1 MLRIFK
7 VWREIMKKTLVAV
20 SVLSLL
26 AGGTLLSCQAI
37 NAVNPEKGYISVN
50 TSANTEVAP
59 DVAEISFAV
68 QTSDT
73 KSMQKATQLN
83 KEASDR
89 VYAILSS
96 MLNSSNGDYIKTADY
111 SASPIYTYSGSKR
124 NLDKYEV
131 SNRVIVHTKS
141 IDKIGKMIDKAIEA
155 GATNV
160 DNLAFSVSNY
170 DAQCNE
176 LLAIATKKAQTRA
189 SFLAKNLS
197 TSLDGV
203 RTFDVSCNANN
214 YGSTRMYMAKNML
227 SAVADAEAAGSTP
240 TTISKGVVKIIA
252 NVNAS
257 FFVK

>member
-1 MLRIFK
+1 
-7 VWREIMKKTLVAV
+7 MKKTLAVVAV
-20 SVLSLL
+20 LGIL
-26 AGGTLLSCQAI
+26 AGGASMTSQAVS
-37 NAVNPEKGYISVN
+37 AVSPERGYISVN
-50 TSANTEVAP
+50 TSANTEAAP

-89 VYAILSS
+89 VYSVLSS
-96 MLNSSNGDYIKTADY
+96 MLNASNGDYIKTADY

-141 IDKIGKMIDKAIEA
+141 IDKIGQMIDKAIEA

-160 DNLAFSVSNY
+160 DNLTFSVSNY
-170 DAQCNE
+170 DSQCNE
-176 LLAIATKKAQTRA
+176 LLGNEEKKAQTRA

-197 TSLDGV
+197 TTIEGV

-214 YGSTRMYMAKNML
+214 YGSPRMYMAKNML
-227 SAVADAEAAGSTP
+227 SAVADSEAAGSAP
-240 TTISKGVVKIIA
+240 TTISKGVVKINA

>member
-1 MLRIFK
+1 
-7 VWREIMKKTLVAV
+7 MKKTLVTVAV
-20 SVLSLL
+20 LGLL
-26 AGGTLLSCQAI
+26 AGGASLSSQAV
-37 NAVNPEKGYISVN
+37 NAVSPERGYISVN

-59 DVAEISFAV
+59 DVAE
-68 QTSDT
+68 TSDT

-89 VYAILSS
+89 VYSVLSS
-96 MLNSSNGDYIKTADY
+96 MLNASNGDYIKTADY
-111 SASPIYTYSGSKR
+111 SASPIYSYSGSKR

-131 SNRVIVHTKS
+131 SNRVIIHTKS
-141 IDKIGKMIDKAIEA
+141 IDKIGQMIDKAIEA

-160 DNLAFSVSNY
+160 DNLTFSVSNY
-170 DAQCNE
+170 DAQCND

-197 TSLDGV
+197 TSIDGV

-214 YGSTRMYMAKNML
+214 YGTPRMYMAKNML
-227 SAVADAEAAGSTP
+227 SAVADSEAAGSAP
-240 TTISKGVVKIIA
+240 TTISKGVVKINA